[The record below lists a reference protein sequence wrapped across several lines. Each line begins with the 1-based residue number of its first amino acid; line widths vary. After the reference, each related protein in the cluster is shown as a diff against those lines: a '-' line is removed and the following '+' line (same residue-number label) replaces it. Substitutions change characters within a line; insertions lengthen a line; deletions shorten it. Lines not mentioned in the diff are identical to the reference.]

1 MHEFTLKNKI
11 QELRE
16 VDQELSLCVSK
27 CNDCPR
33 PLDSLGIEK
42 STQKNCKEP
51 EERKRGCSL
60 HFSPQSPSTKVG
72 LIVIPQSRSFFTI
85 IPHPELLSSYR
96 FLSQHHT
103 RCQDFG
109 ESCFP
114 SSSQIPYPVK
124 IFCVFPNPVYTL
136 PDPQRTE
143 IFYKTE
149 PLFPATLARQDRF
162 ARRQLLW
169 QEFSG

>member
-1 MHEFTLKNKI
+1 M
-11 QELRE
+11 
-16 VDQELSLCVSK
+16 SLCVSK
-27 CNDCPR
+27 CNDSPR

-42 STQKNCKEP
+42 RTQKNCKESG
-51 EERKRGCSL
+51 ERKRGRSL

-85 IPHPELLSSYR
+85 IPRPELLSSYR

-103 RCQDFG
+103 LCQDFG
-109 ESCFP
+109 ESRFP
-114 SSSQIPYPVK
+114 SSGQIPYPVK
-124 IFCVFPNPVYTL
+124 KFCVFPNPVYTL
-136 PDPQRTE
+136 QDPQRTE

-162 ARRQLLW
+162 ARQLLW
-169 QEFSG
+169 QDFSA

>member
-1 MHEFTLKNKI
+1 MNLHRKTKFKN
-11 QELRE
+11 LRE
-16 VDQELSLCVSK
+16 VDQELSLCLSK

-42 STQKNCKEP
+42 STQKNCKDP
-51 EERKRGCSL
+51 GERKRGRSL
-60 HFSPQSPSTKVG
+60 HFSLQSPSTKVG
-72 LIVIPQSRSFFTI
+72 LIVIPQSRSFYTI
-85 IPHPELLSSYR
+85 IPRLKFLSSYR
-96 FLSQHHT
+96 FLYQHHT
-103 RCQDFG
+103 LCQDFG

-124 IFCVFPNPVYTL
+124 IFCVFPNPVYTF
-136 PDPQRTE
+136 PE

-162 ARRQLLW
+162 AGRQLLW
-169 QEFSG
+169 